1 MNNLDYDYDDRIED
15 DFDEEKQ
22 RELDIINEYEKKYG
36 IIKYD
41 GSDEEIDDGLLA
53 DSDIITDDDFEE

>member
-1 MNNLDYDYDDRIED
+1 MR
-15 DFDEEKQ
+15 
-22 RELDIINEYEKKYG
+22 KKYG

-53 DSDIITDDDFEE
+53 DSDIITDDDFEK